1 MPVNNNID
9 STLEFFQPIMLVIGI
24 LLVGLAVSM
33 CVPAFVDIATNAPDT
48 WVFPIS
54 AAATFVIGGGMTLS
68 TMSSHFTMSKRQ
80 TFAMTTLIWVVITL
94 FGALP
99 FVLGELHMNFTDAFF
114 ESMSGITTTGSTVIT
129 GLDGLSSGILLWRA
143 ILQWLGG
150 LGIIVMS
157 ISILPLLR
165 VGGMQIFNTEAF
177 ETGDKIFP
185 RMAHISAGVTLVFV
199 SLTSVCAFALWLAG
213 MTGLEAITHA
223 MTTIAT
229 GGYST
234 SDGSVGHFD
243 NALIEAII
251 TVGMIVGGIPF
262 MLILVSFRGQV
273 SRLLK
278 DSQVHWYLGIMLLS
292 MIAVAGWLFTSQGME
307 PLRAVRYSTFTV
319 ASIMTGTGYASAD
332 YSLWGVFP
340 VVALF
345 FLTLVGGCS
354 GSTAC
359 GIKVFRLQTLF
370 SIVRVEF
377 HKIVQPHGIFVPS
390 YNHRPISDEVISSV
404 LGFFGIFIFC
414 FMALTVALGMLGLD
428 FVTAISS
435 AATAMS
441 NVGPGLGPIVGPS
454 GTFQNIPDAAKWL
467 LSFGMLTGRLEV
479 FTVMV
484 LFTRHFWRD

>member
-1 MPVNNNID
+1 MSVNNNID
-9 STLEFFQPIMLVIGI
+9 STLDFFQPIMLIIGI
-24 LLVGLAVSM
+24 LLIGLAVSM
-33 CVPAFVDIATNAPDT
+33 CVPAFVDIATGTPDT

-54 AAATFVIGGGMTLS
+54 AAATFVIGGGMALS
-68 TMSSHFTMSKRQ
+68 TKSSHFKMSKRQ
-80 TFAMTTLIWVVITL
+80 TFAMATLIWVVITL
-94 FGALP
+94 FGSLP

-129 GLDGLSSGILLWRA
+129 GLDGLSAGILVWRA

-165 VGGMQIFNTEAF
+165 VGGMQIFNIEAF
-177 ETGDKIFP
+177 ETGNKVFP
-185 RMAHISAGVTLVFV
+185 RMAHISAGVTFIFV
-199 SLTSVCAFALWLAG
+199 SLTLVCAFALWLAG

-243 NALIEAII
+243 SALIEAII

-262 MLILVSFRGQV
+262 MLILVSLHGQV
-273 SRLLK
+273 SKLLK
-278 DSQVHWYLGIMLLS
+278 DSQVHWYLGILLFS
-292 MIAVAGWLFTSQGME
+292 MIAVAGWLFSSQGME
-307 PLRAVRYSTFTV
+307 PLKAVRYSTFTV
-319 ASIMTGTGYASAD
+319 ASIMTGTGYASTD
-332 YSLWGVFP
+332 YSLWGMFP

-359 GIKVFRLQTLF
+359 GIKVFRFQTLF
-370 SIVRVEF
+370 SIVRAEF
-377 HKIVQPHGIFVPS
+377 QKIVQPHGVFIPS
-390 YNHRPISDEVISSV
+390 YNHNPISDEVISSI
-404 LGFFGIFIFC
+404 LGFFAIFIFC

-441 NVGPGLGPIVGPS
+441 NVGPGFGPIVGPS
-454 GTFQNIPDAAKWL
+454 GSFQNIPDAAKWL

-484 LFTRHFWRD
+484 LFTRHFWRN